1 MKWQSGKFW
10 HGPKFRRM
18 LSKSLLWKSFCHQG
32 RQRIKNKRF
41 AYYTIVS
48 VSPMTSFCFIKCS
61 CLHSATVSAYTIFST
76 EAQLAIHQNVEY
88 ILAASRKSL
97 GMPGFQTSCCQCCR
111 SNLSILLV
119 LSPNV
124 AKLRL
129 VHFRDFTE
137 ITVGTNLGEVRQDLS
152 VAKFHLGAGRPLEC
166 R

>member
-1 MKWQSGKFW
+1 
-10 HGPKFRRM
+10 
-18 LSKSLLWKSFCHQG
+18 
-32 RQRIKNKRF
+32 
-41 AYYTIVS
+41 
-48 VSPMTSFCFIKCS
+48 MTSFCFIKCP

-97 GMPGFQTSCCQCCR
+97 GMPGFQTPCCQCCR

-124 AKLRL
+124 AELRL
-129 VHFRDFTE
+129 VDFRDFTE
-137 ITVGTNLGEVRQDLS
+137 ITVGTSLGEVRQDLS

>member
-18 LSKSLLWKSFCHQG
+18 LSQSLLWKSFCHQG
-32 RQRIKNKRF
+32 RQKIKNKRF
-41 AYYTIVS
+41 AYFTIVS
-48 VSPMTSFCFIKCS
+48 VSPMTSFCFIKCP
-61 CLHSATVSAYTIFST
+61 CLHAAAVSAYFFLQKHNWQYIKMLNTSW
-76 EAQLAIHQNVEY
+76 QLHA
-88 ILAASRKSL
+88 SL
-97 GMPGFQTSCCQCCR
+97 GMPGFQTPCCQCCR